1 MPRDGVRL
9 QEMARQPLLGLR
21 SEEEESVGC
30 ASLCAGPR
38 SGDWLLGDISN
49 GCVKSF
55 SFEQPGRVRCAH
67 FTSLY
72 FEAALSHLF
81 YCICILKTRTSF
93 NPKGISSVSM

>member
-9 QEMARQPLLGLR
+9 QEMGRQPLLGLR

-30 ASLCAGPR
+30 SSLCAGPR

-67 FTSLY
+67 FDPPLR
-72 FEAALSHLF
+72 HLF

-93 NPKGISSVSM
+93 NPKGVSSVSM